1 MTTSFLSGTFEN
13 LARWGRPLR
22 EMPFLSLAD
31 DRIAPSRHLSV
42 LLERGGVSVALSS
55 RFLSRETS
63 RGDRRYPL
71 GEDTFPAP
79 DALASAV
86 ALAGRDLNAAGAK
99 VTLVIPAA
107 WAIVKTAEF
116 PLTIKENLSNVIS
129 YELDRL
135 TPLSPERAFYDFRVL
150 SEDENRIRI
159 LLAAMKAETLQ
170 PYVEALRAKGIAIKR
185 VAIAGTEGMNLLD
198 KGIHQILKPPLALT
212 LVLLVALVVLGLF
225 WLVSPLQIEEK
236 RVAAIDREIASRKE
250 EVNKIESLKKEFNGV
265 EQEITTIRNFKT
277 SRPVMLELLREMTRV
292 LPKSAWL
299 SRVRFTEST
308 VEIEGYA
315 ASATDIVPKM
325 EASGYFR
332 KVEFSSP
339 TFRDVRLNA
348 DRFLIKME
356 IEGLPE
362 EKASH
367 EKSK

>member
-1 MTTSFLSGTFEN
+1 MTTSFLTDTFKN
-13 LARWGRPLR
+13 LVRWGRPLR

-31 DRIAPSRHLSV
+31 DRIAPRRRLSV
-42 LLERGGVSVALSS
+42 LLESGGISVALSS

-63 RGDRRYPL
+63 RGARRYPL
-71 GEDTFPAP
+71 GEDAFPAP
-79 DALASAV
+79 AVLASAV
-86 ALAGRDLNAAGAK
+86 ALAVSDLNAAGVP
-99 VTLVIPAA
+99 VTLIIPAD
-107 WAIVKTAEF
+107 WAIVKTTEF
-116 PLTIKENLSNVIS
+116 PLTVKENLSNVIS

-150 SEDENRIRI
+150 SEDDNRIRI

-170 PYVEALRAKGIAIKR
+170 PYVEALRAKGIAIHR
-185 VAIAGTEGMNLLD
+185 VAVIGAEGMNLLD
-198 KGIHQILKPPLALT
+198 KGIHRTLKPPLALT
-212 LVLLVALVVLGLF
+212 LVLLAALAALGLF

-250 EVNKIESLKKEFNGV
+250 EVNKIESLKKELNGV

-277 SRPVMLELLREMTRV
+277 SRPVMLDLLREMTRV
-292 LPKSAWL
+292 LPKNAWL

-315 ASATDIVPKM
+315 ASATDIVPKL
-325 EASGYFR
+325 EASKYFR
-332 KVEFSSP
+332 KVEFASP
-339 TFRDVRLNA
+339 TFRDVRLKA
-348 DRFLIKME
+348 DRFMIKME

-362 EKASH
+362 EKANH

>member
-1 MTTSFLSGTFEN
+1 MTTSFLLDTLKN
-13 LARWGRPLR
+13 LTRWGRPLR
-22 EMPFLSLAD
+22 HMAFMSLAD
-31 DRIAPSRHLSV
+31 DRIAPRQHLSV
-42 LLERGGVSVALSS
+42 LLERGGVSVARST

-63 RGDRRYPL
+63 RGVRRYPL
-71 GEDTFPAP
+71 EEDTFPAP
-79 DALASAV
+79 EALASSV
-86 ALAGRDLNAAGAK
+86 ALAVRDLKADGAQ
-99 VTLVIPAA
+99 VTLVIPTD
-107 WAIVKTAEF
+107 WAIVKEADF
-116 PLTIKENLSNVIS
+116 PLTARENLSNVIS

-150 SEDENRIRI
+150 SEDESRIRI
-159 LLAAMKAETLQ
+159 LLATMKAETLQ
-170 PYVEALRAKGIAIKR
+170 PYVEALMAKGIAIQR
-185 VAIAGTEGMNLLD
+185 VAVIGIEGMNLLD
-198 KGIHQILKPPLALT
+198 KGIHHTLKPPLALT
-212 LVLLVALVVLGLF
+212 LVLLLVLVALGLF
-225 WLVSPLQIEEK
+225 WLVSPLQIIEK
-236 RVAAIDREIASRKE
+236 RVEAIDREIVSRKE

-265 EQEITTIRNFKT
+265 EQEITAIRNFRA
-277 SRPVMLELLREMTRV
+277 SRPVMLDLMREMTRV
-292 LPKSAWL
+292 LPKNAWL

-315 ASATDIVPKM
+315 TSATDIVPKM

-362 EKASH
+362 EKANH